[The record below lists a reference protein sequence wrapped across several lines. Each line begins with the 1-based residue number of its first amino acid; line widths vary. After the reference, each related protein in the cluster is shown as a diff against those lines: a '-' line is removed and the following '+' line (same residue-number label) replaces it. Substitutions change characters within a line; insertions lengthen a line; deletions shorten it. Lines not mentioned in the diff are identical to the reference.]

1 MKKLYLLPLT
11 ALISSLSFGQL
22 TVNAVAA
29 DPTICAGKSTTISA
43 TASPVGYT
51 ASAITCDPSVLYG
64 INYLADG
71 GAQITPLSFGTL
83 NDGRWD
89 NISLPF
95 TFNFFGTNY
104 SSICVSTNG
113 WIGLGSTNATATG
126 YNFALPAVNNPNAV
140 IHAITANL
148 TFATATTSLEYF
160 EDGSYPNRRFIV
172 NFGNVAFFGAAG
184 TANVQVMLYETSNV
198 VEIHTSDCTNATMNK
213 AQGVENSSGT
223 VATVATGRNNT
234 ASWSGMPNAYRF
246 TPDNITYS
254 WSPATGL
261 NTTTGPNVISTPPS
275 TITYT
280 VTATNTVNSQ
290 TGNANV
296 TVTVDP
302 ASYTLASV
310 AGGPQVCQNISVG
323 AGATDYRDGNCN
335 LITTVTPAGGSP
347 VSNNI
352 NACNRLETGSSKRGT
367 ANTLFGPR
375 QYDIEP
381 QFNAATAT
389 ANVKLYFLQSEFDNF
404 NTKAADSGHRLL
416 PTGPA
421 DATGISNL
429 MIRQFHGTGTNPL
442 NYTGATQ
449 DFTTAISGFTVV
461 WNATRSWWEVTV
473 PVTGFSGFYLTSKKS
488 GSLAL
493 NLDYFKGVQIGK
505 KHLLN
510 WKVICTSAEA
520 RFEIL
525 RSGDG
530 VDYTVIGNITASQ
543 LRCNEPFDFTD
554 ETPLKGTNFYRIKM
568 IDVDGKTSLTNIV
581 LLTLKTTRFD
591 LLSLSPNPVTS
602 GNARLRISATEKN
615 VMNIVVTDFAGRV
628 LQQQSVTMQAGL
640 NEITINSSKLSA
652 GVYLVNAGMPG
663 EKAQTLRLVKQ

>member
-29 DPTICAGKSTTISA
+29 DPTICAGRSSNISA

-64 INYLADG
+64 MNYLADG

-89 NISLPF
+89 NIALPF
-95 TFNFFGTNY
+95 TFNYFGTNY
-104 SSICVSTNG
+104 GSICVSTNG
-113 WIGLGSTNATATG
+113 WIGLGSTNPTATG
-126 YNFALPAVNNPNAV
+126 YNFVLPATNNPNSV
-140 IHAITANL
+140 IHAMTANL

-160 EDGSYPNRRFIV
+160 EDGSFPNRRFIV
-172 NFGNVAFFGAAG
+172 NFGNVAFVSAAG
-184 TANVQVMLYETSNV
+184 TANVQVMLYETSNII
-198 VEIHTSDCTNATMNK
+198 EIHTSDCSNTSMNK
-213 AQGVENSSGT
+213 AQGVENSTGT
-223 VATVATGRNNT
+223 IATVATGRNNT

-254 WSPATGL
+254 WSPSTGL
-261 NTTTGPNVISTPPS
+261 NTTTGPNVISTPSS

-296 TVTVDP
+296 TITVDP

-310 AGGPQVCQNISVG
+310 AGGPQVCQNITVG
-323 AGATDYRDGNCN
+323 VGATDYRDGNCN
-335 LITTVTPAGGSP
+335 LITTITPAGGSP

-352 NACNRLETGSSKRGT
+352 NACNRLEMGSSKRGT
-367 ANTLFGPR
+367 VNTLFGPR

-381 QFNAATAT
+381 QFNAPTAT
-389 ANVKLYFLQSEFDNF
+389 ANVKLYYLQSEFDEF
-404 NTKAADSGHRLL
+404 NTKAADSGHRFL

-449 DFTTAISGFTVV
+449 DFTTAFSGFTVV
-461 WNATRSWWEVTV
+461 WNATRSWWEVNV
-473 PVTGFSGFYLTSKKS
+473 PVTGFSGFYLTSIKT

-505 KHLLN
+505 KHHLN

-530 VDYTVIGNITASQ
+530 VDYTVIGNITASH
-543 LRCNEPFDFTD
+543 LRCNDPFDFID
-554 ETPLKGTNFYRIKM
+554 ETPHKGTNFYRIKM

-602 GNARLRISATEKN
+602 GNAKLRISATEKN
-615 VMNIVVTDFAGRV
+615 VMNITVTDFAGRV
-628 LQQQSVTMQAGL
+628 LQQQSVNIQAGL
-640 NEITINSSKLSA
+640 NEVPININKLSA
-652 GVYLVNAGMPG
+652 GVYLVKAGMQG

>member
-1 MKKLYLLPLT
+1 MKKLYLLTLT
-11 ALISSLSFGQL
+11 GLTYSLSFGQL
-22 TVNAVAA
+22 TVTATAA
-29 DPTICAGKSTTISA
+29 DPTICSNKSTTISA
-43 TASPVGYT
+43 TATPVGYT
-51 ASAITCDPSVLYG
+51 ASAITNDPSVLYG

-71 GAQITPLSFGTL
+71 GVQVTPLSFGTL

-95 TFNFFGTNY
+95 TFNFYGTNY
-104 SSICVSTNG
+104 TSICISTNG
-113 WIGLGSTNATATG
+113 WIGLGATNATATG
-126 YNFALPAVNNPNAV
+126 FNFALPAVNNPNAV

-148 TFATATTSLEYF
+148 TFVTATTSLEYF

-172 NFGNVAFFGAAG
+172 NFGNVAFAAAAG
-184 TANVQVMLYETSNV
+184 TANVQVMLYEGTNV
-198 VEIHTSDCTNATMNK
+198 VEIHTTNCTNTTLNK

-223 VATVATGRNNT
+223 VATTATGRNNT

-261 NTTTGPNVISTPPS
+261 NVTTGPNVIATPPS

-280 VTATNTVNSQ
+280 VNATNTVNSA
-290 TGNANV
+290 TGSTTV
-296 TVTVDP
+296 TVTIDP
-302 ASYTLASV
+302 ASFVLAGTV
-310 AGGPQVCQNISVG
+310 GGAQVCQNISVG

-347 VSNNI
+347 VNNNI
-352 NACNRLETGSSKRGT
+352 NSCNQLATGSTKRGT
-367 ANTLFGPR
+367 TTLYGPR

-381 QFNAATAT
+381 QFNATTAT
-389 ANVKLYFLQSEFDNF
+389 ANVKLYYLQTEFDNF
-404 NTKAADSGHRLL
+404 NTKAADSGHKLL

-421 DATGISNL
+421 DATGISNV

-449 DFTTAISGFTVV
+449 DFTTAFSGFTVV

-473 PVTGFSGFYLTSKKS
+473 PVTGFSGFYLTSKKT

-510 WKVICTSAEA
+510 WKVICTSVEA

-530 VDYTVIGNITASQ
+530 VIYSVIGNITASQ

-568 IDVDGKTSLTNIV
+568 IDVDGKISLTNIV
-581 LLTLKTTRFD
+581 QLTLKTSRFD
-591 LLSLSPNPVTS
+591 LVSLNPNLVRS
-602 GNARLRISATEKN
+602 ENAKLRINAAEKGE
-615 VMNIVVTDFAGRV
+615 MKIRVTDFTGRV
-628 LQQQSVTMQAGL
+628 LQQYTVQVQPGL
-640 NEITINSSKLSA
+640 NEVTINSNSLTA
-652 GVYLVNAGMPG
+652 GAYLVNATMAG
-663 EKAQTLRLVKQ
+663 EQAQTLRLIKQ